1 MHRPYT
7 PAHAKIYAK
16 HALQRELYGKAT
28 NYLQAQCNQI
38 IEENNTLNCYGGVW
52 GKAYYKGRAFQIVTP
67 GTYRVVNVAGF
78 DLHPSLH
85 DKMDAFLME
94 KDRVQQ
100 EEDEILMF
108 LSWFLAEVH
117 AAKDMQNLLGDN
129 LYRIIKSGMIHGI
142 EPMSDDKMQEV
153 AARSNNSIQ
162 IMQQRQL
169 DNMLAADLYGV

>member
-1 MHRPYT
+1 MRRPYK
-7 PAHAKIYAK
+7 PANAKIYAK

-67 GTYRVVNVAGF
+67 GTYRVVNVSGF

-85 DKMDAFLME
+85 DKMDAFLVE
-94 KDRVQQ
+94 KDSVQK
-100 EEDEILMF
+100 EEGEILMF
-108 LSWFLAEVH
+108 LSWFLAEVNSPT
-117 AAKDMQNLLGDN
+117 DMKNLLGDN

-142 EPMSDDKMQEV
+142 EPMSDDKMQDVTE
-153 AARSNNSIQ
+153 RSKDSIQ